1 MGMLSYLAKRLAGF
15 VPLLVG
21 ISFVSFMVMA
31 LAPGSPVDLM
41 TNMNPKAS
49 PEARVQ
55 LEKYYGLDRPL
66 PVQYGLWLGRIV
78 RGDLG
83 TSFSRDRR
91 PVLDKILEALPITL
105 LLNVLDLMLI
115 LVLAIPIG
123 IYSAARQYSFGDRV
137 TTVFVFVGFA
147 MPGFWIALLAMM
159 VFGEQLG
166 WLPISGLRSLDY
178 DSLTTLGK
186 AGDRLAHL
194 VLPVGIAAITGL
206 AGMSRYM
213 RSSMLEVLRQDY
225 VQTARAKGLP
235 ERVVLLRHA
244 LRNALLPVVTLLG
257 LSIPGLI
264 GGAVIAETIFAIPGM
279 GRLFYTS
286 VLARDYPVVMGITLI
301 GAVLTLIGNLA
312 ADLLYVAVD
321 PRLRKR

>member
-1 MGMLSYLAKRLAGF
+1 MLSYLARRLAGF
-15 VPLLVG
+15 VPLLLG

-41 TNMNPKAS
+41 TDMNPKAS
-49 PEARVQ
+49 PEARIQ
-55 LEKYYGLDRPL
+55 LEKYYGLDQPL
-66 PVQYGLWLGRIV
+66 HVQYGLWLKRIV
-78 RGDLG
+78 QGDFG

-91 PVLDKILEALPITL
+91 PVLDKILEALPVTL
-105 LLNVLDLMLI
+105 MINCLVLALI
-115 LVLAIPIG
+115 LMMAIPIG

-147 MPGFWIALLAMM
+147 MPSFWIALLAMM
-159 VFGEQLG
+159 LFGEQLG

-178 DSLTTLGK
+178 DSMSTMGK
-186 AGDRLAHL
+186 VIDRARHLA
-194 VLPVGIAAITGL
+194 LPVGISAVTGL

-225 VQTARAKGLP
+225 IQTARAKGLS
-235 ERVVLLRHA
+235 ERTVLMRHA

-264 GGAVIAETIFAIPGM
+264 GGSVISETIFAIPGM
-279 GRLFYTS
+279 GRLFFNS
-286 VLARDYPVVMGITLI
+286 VLSRDYPVVMGITLI
-301 GAVLTLIGNLA
+301 GALLTLAGNLA
-312 ADLLYVAVD
+312 ADLLYAAVD

>member
-1 MGMLSYLAKRLAGF
+1 MIAYLAKRLAGF

-41 TNMNPKAS
+41 TDMNPKAS
-49 PEARVQ
+49 PEAREQ
-55 LEKYYGLDRPL
+55 LEKYYGLDQPL
-66 PVQYGLWLGRIV
+66 HVQYGLWLGRIAK
-78 RGDLG
+78 GDLG

-91 PVLDKILEALPITL
+91 PVLDKILEALPVTL
-105 LLNVLDLMLI
+105 LINVLDLILI
-115 LVLAIPIG
+115 LALAIPIG
-123 IYSAARQYSFGDRV
+123 IYSASRQYSLGDRI

-178 DSLTTLGK
+178 DSMSMLGK
-186 AGDRLAHL
+186 AWDRLSHL
-194 VLPVGIAAITGL
+194 ILPVGISAVTGL

-225 VQTARAKGLP
+225 IQTARAKGLS
-235 ERVVLLRHA
+235 ERVVTMRHA

-264 GGAVIAETIFAIPGM
+264 GGAVIGETIFAIPGM

-301 GAVLTLIGNLA
+301 GALLTLVGNLV

>member
-1 MGMLSYLAKRLAGF
+1 MLSYLAKRLAGF
-15 VPLLVG
+15 VPLLLG

-31 LAPGSPVDLM
+31 MAPGSPVDLM
-41 TNMNPKAS
+41 TDMNPKAS

-55 LEKYYGLDRPL
+55 LEKYYGLDQPL
-66 PVQYGLWLGRIV
+66 HVQYRLWLGRIV
-78 RGDLG
+78 HGDLG

-105 LLNVLDLMLI
+105 MINVLDLALI
-115 LVLAIPIG
+115 LMLAIPIG
-123 IYSAARQYSFGDRV
+123 IYSAARQYSLVDRI
-137 TTVFVFVGFA
+137 TTVFVFIGFA
-147 MPGFWIALLAMM
+147 MPSFWIALLAMM
-159 VFGEQLG
+159 FFGEHLS

-178 DSLTTLGK
+178 DSMTTLGK
-186 AGDRLAHL
+186 VGDRIAHL
-194 VLPVGIAAITGL
+194 ILPVGIAAVTGL

-225 VQTARAKGLP
+225 VQTARAKGLS
-235 ERVVLLRHA
+235 ERVVLMRHA

-301 GAVLTLIGNLA
+301 GALLTLVGNLL
-312 ADLLYVAVD
+312 ADLMYVAVD

>member
-1 MGMLSYLAKRLAGF
+1 MLSYLARRLAGF
-15 VPLLVG
+15 VPLLLG

-31 LAPGSPVDLM
+31 LAPGNPVDLM
-41 TNMNPKAS
+41 TDMNPKAS
-49 PEARVQ
+49 PEARIQ
-55 LEKYYGLDRPL
+55 LEKYYGLDKPIY
-66 PVQYGLWLGRIV
+66 VQYGLWLKRIV

-91 PVLDKILEALPITL
+91 PVLDKILEALPVTL
-105 LLNVLDLMLI
+105 LLNVLDLALI

-147 MPGFWIALLAMM
+147 MPSFWIALLAMM

-178 DSLTTLGK
+178 DSMTILGK
-186 AGDRLAHL
+186 AGDRVAHL
-194 VLPVGIAAITGL
+194 ILPVGISAVTGL

-225 VQTARAKGLP
+225 VQTARAKGLS

-286 VLARDYPVVMGITLI
+286 VLSRDYPVVMGITLI
-301 GAVLTLIGNLA
+301 GAMLTLVGNLV
-312 ADLLYVAVD
+312 ADMLYVAVD
-321 PRLRKR
+321 PRLRRR

>member
-1 MGMLSYLAKRLAGF
+1 MIAYLAKRLAGF

-41 TNMNPKAS
+41 TDMNPKAS
-49 PEARVQ
+49 PEAREQ
-55 LEKYYGLDRPL
+55 LEKYYGLDQPL
-66 PVQYGLWLGRIV
+66 HVQYGLWLGRIV
-78 RGDLG
+78 TGDLG

-91 PVLDKILEALPITL
+91 PVLDKITEALPVTL
-105 LLNVLDLMLI
+105 LINVLDLVLI
-115 LVLAIPIG
+115 LALAIPIG
-123 IYSAARQYSFGDRV
+123 IYSASRQYSLGDRI

-178 DSLTTLGK
+178 DSMSMLGK
-186 AGDRLAHL
+186 AWDRISHL
-194 VLPVGIAAITGL
+194 ILPVGISAVTGL

-225 VQTARAKGLP
+225 IQTARAKGLS
-235 ERVVLLRHA
+235 ERVVTMRHA

-264 GGAVIAETIFAIPGM
+264 GGAVIGETIFAIPGM

-301 GAVLTLIGNLA
+301 GALLTLVGNLV

>member
-1 MGMLSYLAKRLAGF
+1 MIAYLAKRLAGF

-41 TNMNPKAS
+41 TDMNPKAS
-49 PEARVQ
+49 PEAREQ
-55 LEKYYGLDRPL
+55 LEKYYGLDQPL
-66 PVQYGLWLGRIV
+66 HVQYGLWLGRIAT
-78 RGDLG
+78 GDFG

-91 PVLDKILEALPITL
+91 PVLDKITEALPVTL
-105 LLNVLDLMLI
+105 LINVLDLILI
-115 LVLAIPIG
+115 LALAIPIG
-123 IYSAARQYSFGDRV
+123 IYSASRQYSLGDRI

-178 DSLTTLGK
+178 DSMSMLGK
-186 AGDRLAHL
+186 AWDRISHL
-194 VLPVGIAAITGL
+194 ILPVGISAVTGL

-225 VQTARAKGLP
+225 IQTARAKGLS
-235 ERVVLLRHA
+235 ERVVTMRHA

-264 GGAVIAETIFAIPGM
+264 GGAVIGETIFAIPGM

-301 GAVLTLIGNLA
+301 GALLTLVGNLV

>member
-1 MGMLSYLAKRLAGF
+1 MLSYLAKRLAGF
-15 VPLLVG
+15 VPLLLG

-41 TNMNPKAS
+41 TDMNPKAS

-55 LEKYYGLDRPL
+55 LEKYYGLDKPL
-66 PVQYGLWLGRIV
+66 HVQYRLWLGRIV
-78 RGDLG
+78 QGDLG

-105 LLNVLDLMLI
+105 MINVLDLALI
-115 LVLAIPIG
+115 LMLAIPIG
-123 IYSAARQYSFGDRV
+123 IYSAARQYSLADRI
-137 TTVFVFVGFA
+137 TTVLVFIGFA
-147 MPGFWIALLAMM
+147 MPSFWIALLAMM
-159 VFGEQLG
+159 LFGEYLG

-178 DSLTTLGK
+178 DSMTMLGK
-186 AGDRLAHL
+186 VGDRIAHL
-194 VLPVGIAAITGL
+194 ILPVGIAAVTGL

-225 VQTARAKGLP
+225 VQTARAKGLS
-235 ERVVLLRHA
+235 ERVVLMRHA

-301 GAVLTLIGNLA
+301 GALLTLVGNLL
-312 ADLLYVAVD
+312 ADLMYVAVD

>member
-1 MGMLSYLAKRLAGF
+1 MLSYLAKRLAGF
-15 VPLLVG
+15 FPLLLG

-31 LAPGSPVDLM
+31 MAPGNPVDLM
-41 TNMNPKAS
+41 TDMNPKAS
-49 PEARVQ
+49 PESRVQ
-55 LEKYYGLDRPL
+55 LEKYYGLDQPL
-66 PVQYGLWLGRIV
+66 YVQYGLWLKRIV
-78 RGDLG
+78 KGDFG

-91 PVLDKILEALPITL
+91 PVLDKILEALPVTL
-105 LLNVLDLMLI
+105 LLNVLQLTLI
-115 LVLAIPIG
+115 LALAIPIG
-123 IYSAARQYSFGDRV
+123 IYSAARQYSFADRV
-137 TTVFVFVGFA
+137 ITVFVFIGFA
-147 MPGFWIALLAMM
+147 MPGFWIALLGMM
-159 VFGEQLG
+159 LFGEHLG

-178 DSLTTLGK
+178 DSMTALGK
-186 AGDRLAHL
+186 ATDRIAHL
-194 VLPVGIAAITGL
+194 VLPVGIAAVTGL

-225 VQTARAKGLP
+225 VQTARAKGLS
-235 ERVVLLRHA
+235 ERVVLMRHA
-244 LRNALLPVVTLLG
+244 LRNALMPVVTLLG

-286 VLARDYPVVMGITLI
+286 VLSRDYPVVMGITLI
-301 GAVLTLIGNLA
+301 GALLTLVGNLV

>member
-1 MGMLSYLAKRLAGF
+1 MIAYLAKRLAGF

-41 TNMNPKAS
+41 TDMNPKAS
-49 PEARVQ
+49 PEAREQ
-55 LEKYYGLDRPL
+55 LEKYYGLDQPL
-66 PVQYGLWLGRIV
+66 HVQYGLWLGRIAT
-78 RGDLG
+78 GDLG

-91 PVLDKILEALPITL
+91 PVLDKILEALPVTL
-105 LLNVLDLMLI
+105 LINVLDLVLI
-115 LVLAIPIG
+115 LALAIPIG
-123 IYSAARQYSFGDRV
+123 IYSASRQYSLGDRI

-159 VFGEQLG
+159 LFGEQLG

-178 DSLTTLGK
+178 DSMSMLGK

-194 VLPVGIAAITGL
+194 VLPVGISAVTGL

-225 VQTARAKGLP
+225 IQTARAKGLS
-235 ERVVLLRHA
+235 ERVVTMRHA
-244 LRNALLPVVTLLG
+244 FRNALLPVVTLLG

-279 GRLFYTS
+279 GRLFFTS

-301 GAVLTLIGNLA
+301 GALLTLVGNLV

>member
-1 MGMLSYLAKRLAGF
+1 MLSYLAKRLAGF
-15 VPLLVG
+15 VPLLLG

-31 LAPGSPVDLM
+31 LAPGNPVDLM
-41 TNMNPKAS
+41 TDMNPKAS
-49 PEARVQ
+49 PEARIQ
-55 LEKYYGLDRPL
+55 LEKYYGLDKPMY
-66 PVQYGLWLGRIV
+66 VQYGLWLKRIV

-91 PVLDKILEALPITL
+91 PVLDKILEALPVTL
-105 LLNVLDLMLI
+105 LLNVLDLALI

-147 MPGFWIALLAMM
+147 MPSFWIALLAMM

-178 DSLTTLGK
+178 DSMTILGK
-186 AGDRLAHL
+186 AGDRVAHL
-194 VLPVGIAAITGL
+194 ILPVGISAVTGL

-225 VQTARAKGLP
+225 VQTARAKGLS

-286 VLARDYPVVMGITLI
+286 VLSRDYPVVMGITLI
-301 GAVLTLIGNLA
+301 GAMLTLVGNLV
-312 ADLLYVAVD
+312 ADMLYVAVD
-321 PRLRKR
+321 PRLRRR

>member
-1 MGMLSYLAKRLAGF
+1 MLSYLAKRLAGF

-31 LAPGSPVDLM
+31 LAPGNPVDLM
-41 TNMNPKAS
+41 TDMNPKAS

-194 VLPVGIAAITGL
+194 VLPVGISAITGL

>member
-1 MGMLSYLAKRLAGF
+1 MLSYLAKRLAGF

-41 TNMNPKAS
+41 TDMNPKAS

-194 VLPVGIAAITGL
+194 VLPVGISAITGL

>member
-1 MGMLSYLAKRLAGF
+1 MLSYLARRIAGF
-15 VPLLVG
+15 VPLLLG

-31 LAPGSPVDLM
+31 MAPGSPVDLM
-41 TNMNPKAS
+41 TDLNPKAS
-49 PEARVQ
+49 PEAREQ
-55 LEKYYGLDRPL
+55 LEKFYGLDQPL
-66 PVQYGLWLGRIV
+66 HVQYGLWLGRIV
-78 RGDLG
+78 TGDLG

-91 PVLDKILEALPITL
+91 PVLDKIVEALPVTL
-105 LLNVLDLMLI
+105 MINVLELGLI
-115 LVLAIPIG
+115 LSLAIPIG
-123 IYSAARQYSFGDRV
+123 VWSAARQHSLADRV

-159 VFGEQLG
+159 VFGEKLG
-166 WLPISGLRSLDY
+166 WLPISGLQSLDHE
-178 DSLTTLGK
+178 SMTTLGK
-186 AGDRLAHL
+186 LGDSLAHL
-194 VLPVGIAAITGL
+194 VLPVGISAVTGL

-244 LRNALLPVVTLLG
+244 MRNALLPVVTLLG

-279 GRLFYTS
+279 GRLFYNS

-301 GAVLTLIGNLA
+301 GAVLTLVGNLV

-321 PRLRKR
+321 PRLRRR

>member
-1 MGMLSYLAKRLAGF
+1 MLSYLAKRLAGF
-15 VPLLVG
+15 VPLLLG

-31 LAPGSPVDLM
+31 MAPGSPVDLM
-41 TNMNPKAS
+41 TDMNPKAS

-55 LEKYYGLDRPL
+55 LEKYYGLDQPL
-66 PVQYGLWLGRIV
+66 HVQYRLWLGRIV
-78 RGDLG
+78 HGDLG

-105 LLNVLDLMLI
+105 MINVLDLALI
-115 LVLAIPIG
+115 LMLAIPIG
-123 IYSAARQYSFGDRV
+123 IYSAARQYSLVDRI
-137 TTVFVFVGFA
+137 TTVFVFIGFA
-147 MPGFWIALLAMM
+147 MPSFWIALLAMM
-159 VFGEQLG
+159 FFGEHLG

-178 DSLTTLGK
+178 DSMTTLGK
-186 AGDRLAHL
+186 VGDRIAHL
-194 VLPVGIAAITGL
+194 ILPVGIAAVTGL

-225 VQTARAKGLP
+225 VQTARAKGLS
-235 ERVVLLRHA
+235 ERVVLMRHA

-301 GAVLTLIGNLA
+301 GALLTLVGNLL
-312 ADLLYVAVD
+312 ADLMYVAVD

>member
-1 MGMLSYLAKRLAGF
+1 MIAYLAKRLAGF

-41 TNMNPKAS
+41 TDMNPKAS
-49 PEARVQ
+49 PEAREQ
-55 LEKYYGLDRPL
+55 LEKYYGLDQPL
-66 PVQYGLWLGRIV
+66 HVQYGLWLGRIAT
-78 RGDLG
+78 GDLG

-91 PVLDKILEALPITL
+91 PVLDKITEALPVTL
-105 LLNVLDLMLI
+105 LINVLDLVLI
-115 LVLAIPIG
+115 LALAIPIG
-123 IYSAARQYSFGDRV
+123 IYSASRQYSLGDRI

-178 DSLTTLGK
+178 DSMSMLGK
-186 AGDRLAHL
+186 AWDRISHL
-194 VLPVGIAAITGL
+194 ILPVGISAVTGL

-225 VQTARAKGLP
+225 IQTARAKGLS
-235 ERVVLLRHA
+235 ERVVTMRHA

-264 GGAVIAETIFAIPGM
+264 GGAVIGETIFAIPGM

-301 GAVLTLIGNLA
+301 GALLTLVGNLV